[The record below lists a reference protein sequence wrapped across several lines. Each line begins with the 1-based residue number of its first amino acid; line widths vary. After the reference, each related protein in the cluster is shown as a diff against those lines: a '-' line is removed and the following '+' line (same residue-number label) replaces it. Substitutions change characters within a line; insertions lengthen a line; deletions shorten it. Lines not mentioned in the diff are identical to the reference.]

1 VLKYLSEVTESSTVP
16 AASQLTKLEAS
27 KGLKT
32 ALEKRAD
39 LSHAHMVY
47 CKLGIG
53 DRYMYLL

>member
-1 VLKYLSEVTESSTVP
+1 MLKYLSEVTELSTMPTVL
-16 AASQLTKLEAS
+16 QLTKLEAS
-27 KGLKT
+27 KSLKT

-47 CKLGIG
+47 CKLEIG